1 MVHDSSGSTGPGSLT
16 GFFGR
21 PRRSTLVAVALV
33 GLMVTIAGSWW
44 LWSSEQAKTTRA
56 LDARTQV
63 VTDSTRS
70 ALSDVSLRLAA
81 LAGLFQASESVNE
94 VEFRRFVRKF
104 GLVPGLEA
112 VGYMPLV
119 MDHNRDEFEEAMR
132 ATIPGFAMFEIDE
145 SGNRIPARDRTA
157 HVPIQWYEPIEAFDN
172 IAGFDSLS
180 DADRATALE
189 AARVTRG
196 MSLTPLIQLVSE
208 EEADGFA
215 MYWPVTDAASEALMG
230 YAVAA
235 MDLTQLMDG
244 TVSSAMD
251 ALLTWEVTDVTG
263 LQTSPPASKGSRRI
277 EVGGRTW
284 DVVIIPAV
292 NSDMR
297 PDPTAAVLLLVT
309 GLIATVIV
317 TFGVHARGKQRSE
330 SEEFQKLRELTQAK
344 DQFLASVGHELR
356 TPLTSVLGFAEV
368 LRGDTSDLSEAERL
382 TMISSVA
389 DEATDLASIVD
400 DLLVSARS
408 ELDLLVV
415 TEVPVS
421 ARAQVAQVLEAS
433 GSNASLKI
441 PVLGVPGD
449 PYRALGDPGRVRQ
462 ILRNLITNARRYGG
476 EKVEVRLHSN
486 AEHVSVV
493 IADNGA
499 GVPAE
504 DSEQIFSPYF
514 RAHSSLSQPAALG
527 IGLSVA
533 RQLARLM
540 NGDLSYQRI
549 DGWTCFEFSLPTVR
563 DPEGRSDDV
572 VADSDQPHSP
582 VGVA

>member
-1 MVHDSSGSTGPGSLT
+1 MVHDSSGSAGPGSLT

-21 PRRSTLVAVALV
+21 PHRSTLVAVALV
-33 GLMVTIAGSWW
+33 GSMVTIAGSWW
-44 LWSSEQAKTTRA
+44 LWSSEQAETTRA
-56 LDARTQV
+56 LEARTQV
-63 VTDSTRS
+63 VADSTRS

-81 LAGLFQASESVNE
+81 VSGLFQASESVTE

-112 VGYMPLV
+112 IGYMPLV
-119 MDHNRDEFEEAMR
+119 MDRNRDEFEVAMR
-132 ATIPGFAMFEIDE
+132 ATIPAFAMFEMDE
-145 SGNRIPARDRTA
+145 SGNRIPARNRRT
-157 HVPIQWYEPIEAFDN
+157 HVPLQWYEPIEAFDN

-180 DADRATALE
+180 DDDRTTALE

-196 MSLTPLIQLVSE
+196 MSLTPLIQLVTE
-208 EEADGFA
+208 EEADGFV
-215 MYWPVTDAASEALMG
+215 MYWPVTDAASEALVG

-235 MDLTQLMDG
+235 MDLTLLMDG
-244 TVSSAMD
+244 TVSGAMD
-251 ALLTWEVTDVTG
+251 PLLTWEVFDVTG
-263 LQTSPPASKGSRRI
+263 QQTSPPVSQGTRRI
-277 EVGGRTW
+277 DVGGRTW
-284 DVVIIPAV
+284 DVVITPAA

-297 PDPTAAVLLLVT
+297 PDPTAALLLLVT

-330 SEEFQKLRELTQAK
+330 SEDFQKLRELTQAK

-356 TPLTSVLGFAEV
+356 TPLTSVLGFAEI
-368 LRGDTSDLSEAERL
+368 LRGDTRDLSEAERL

-415 TEVPVS
+415 TEVTVS

-433 GSNASLKI
+433 GRSAPQTI
-441 PVLGVPGD
+441 RVLGVPGD

-462 ILRNLITNARRYGG
+462 ILRNLITNACRYGG
-476 EKVEVRLHSN
+476 ETVEVRLHSN
-486 AEHVSVV
+486 AEYVTIV

-514 RAHSSLSQPAALG
+514 RAHSRLSQPAALG

-563 DPEGRSDDV
+563 DPEGRAYDV

-582 VGVA
+582 VGAA

>member
-1 MVHDSSGSTGPGSLT
+1 MVHDSSGSTGPGSRPGL
-16 GFFGR
+16 FGR
-21 PRRSTLVAVALV
+21 PHRSTLVAVALV
-33 GLMVTIAGSWW
+33 GAMVTIAGSWW
-44 LWSSEQAKTTRA
+44 LWSSEQAEATRA

-63 VTDSTRS
+63 VTDSTRN
-70 ALSDVSLRLAA
+70 ALADISLRLAA
-81 LAGLFQASESVNE
+81 VSGLFQASESVTE
-94 VEFRRFVRKF
+94 IEFRRFVRKF

-112 VGYMPLV
+112 IGYMPLV
-119 MDHNRDEFEEAMR
+119 MDHNRDEYEAAMG

-145 SGNRIPARDRTA
+145 SGNRIPARNRKA
-157 HVPIQWYEPIEAFDN
+157 HVPLQWYEPIEAFDN
-172 IAGFDSLS
+172 IAGFDSMS
-180 DADRATALE
+180 DNDRATALE

-208 EEADGFA
+208 EEADGFV
-215 MYWPVTDAASEALMG
+215 MYWPITDAASEALIG

-244 TVSSAMD
+244 TISSAMNP
-251 ALLTWEVTDVTG
+251 LLTWDVTDVTG
-263 LQTSPPASKGSRRI
+263 QQTLPSVSKGSRRI

-284 DVVIIPAV
+284 DVVITPAA

-297 PDPTAAVLLLVT
+297 PDPTAALLLLVT

-317 TFGVHARGKQRSE
+317 TVGVHAKGKQRSE
-330 SEEFQKLRELTQAK
+330 SEDLLKLRELTQAK

-356 TPLTSVLGFAEV
+356 TPLTSVLGFAEI
-368 LRGDTSDLSEAERL
+368 LRGDTTDLSEAERL
-382 TMISSVA
+382 AMISSVA

-433 GSNASLKI
+433 GRNASQPI

-462 ILRNLITNARRYGG
+462 ILRNLITNACRYGG
-476 EKVEVRLHSN
+476 DEVEVRLHSN
-486 AEHVSVV
+486 AEYVSVV

-499 GVPAE
+499 GVPSE

-514 RAHSSLSQPAALG
+514 RAHSRLSQPAALG

-549 DGWTCFEFSLPTVR
+549 EGWTCFEFSLPTFH
-563 DPEGRSDDV
+563 DPEGRANDV
-572 VADSDQPHSP
+572 MADSDQPHSP

>member
-1 MVHDSSGSTGPGSLT
+1 
-16 GFFGR
+16 
-21 PRRSTLVAVALV
+21 
-33 GLMVTIAGSWW
+33 
-44 LWSSEQAKTTRA
+44 
-56 LDARTQV
+56 
-63 VTDSTRS
+63 
-70 ALSDVSLRLAA
+70 
-81 LAGLFQASESVNE
+81 
-94 VEFRRFVRKF
+94 
-104 GLVPGLEA
+104 
-112 VGYMPLV
+112 
-119 MDHNRDEFEEAMR
+119 
-132 ATIPGFAMFEIDE
+132 
-145 SGNRIPARDRTA
+145 
-157 HVPIQWYEPIEAFDN
+157 
-172 IAGFDSLS
+172 
-180 DADRATALE
+180 
-189 AARVTRG
+189 
-196 MSLTPLIQLVSE
+196 
-208 EEADGFA
+208 

-235 MDLTQLMDG
+235 MDLTLLMDG
-244 TVSSAMD
+244 TVSSAMNP
-251 ALLTWEVTDVTG
+251 LLTWEVIDVTG
-263 LQTSPPASKGSRRI
+263 QQTSPPASRGSSRI

-284 DVVIIPAV
+284 DVVITPAA
-292 NSDMR
+292 NSDMM
-297 PDPTAAVLLLVT
+297 PDPTAALLLLAT

-330 SEEFQKLRELTQAK
+330 SEDFQKLRELTQAK

-356 TPLTSVLGFAEV
+356 TPLTSVLGFAEI

-433 GSNASLKI
+433 GRNASQTI

-462 ILRNLITNARRYGG
+462 ILRNLITNACRYGG

-486 AEHVSVV
+486 AEHVSIV

-504 DSEQIFSPYF
+504 NSEQIFSPYF
-514 RAHSSLSQPAALG
+514 RAHSLLSQPAALG

-549 DGWTCFEFSLPTVR
+549 DGWTCFEFTLPTVH
-563 DPEGRSDDV
+563 DPAGRPNDV

-582 VGVA
+582 VGAA